1 MSPRIQRLRAE
12 VASDLRTYSTLIDEL
27 AGLPPLAGGPRST
40 LAQAAVALHHAYGA
54 VESALAR
61 IARLIEDSPP
71 EGPDWHQALL
81 TGMALDIE
89 SVRPAVLSGPA
100 VAALR
105 RLLGFRHFFR
115 HAYGVDLDGARLE
128 ELRSVAVS
136 SRAIVLSDLNRFDGT
151 LAALAGQEEP
161 GRK

>member
-12 VASDLRTYSTLIDEL
+12 IASDLRTYSTLIDEL
-27 AGLPPLAGGPRST
+27 AGLPPLAGGARST

-61 IARLIEDSPP
+61 IARLLEDSPP
-71 EGPDWHQALL
+71 EGPDWHQVLL
-81 TGMALDIE
+81 AGMALDVE

-100 VAALR
+100 LAALR

-115 HAYGVDLDGARLE
+115 HAYGVDLDGVRLE

-136 SRAIVLSDLNRFDGT
+136 SRDVVLSDLNRFDGV
-151 LAALAGQEEP
+151 LAALAKEEEP
-161 GRK
+161 GK